1 MRINVGLPSRGRP
14 LDMIASALSLF
25 RLASG
30 ANEISVMVATDEDD
44 YILGGVNET
53 NRAAAMLK
61 SSRDV
66 TIVQT
71 PRALGLGE
79 LHNAMARRAPPDA
92 AFMLWSD
99 RVLAITPEW
108 DHNLAMGCMQ
118 CPNRVIWLDSVH
130 LTGAGQ
136 FVLPPAWRA
145 AQGDPC
151 PGLYP
156 FWFEDTA
163 VEELDAFVHGFPRMS
178 LAAKCAGTRGAK
190 TTRCRDIAF
199 WVSVFAATRPQ
210 RLAQA
215 AEIGRKLG
223 VAPPSNLAGIIANFE
238 TRDASFIA
246 RAPALQEQF
255 GAEGPADETYLAAR
269 ARAEEILAQA
279 LS

>member
-1 MRINVGLPSRGRP
+1 MKIHVGLPSRGRP
-14 LDMIASALSLF
+14 LDMVASALSLF
-25 RLASG
+25 RLSSG
-30 ANEISVMVATDEDD
+30 GNEVRITIACDADDRISQEMVAR
-44 YILGGVNET
+44 LGE
-53 NRAAAMLK
+53 AYPIACSIA
-61 SSRDV
+61 
-66 TIVQT
+66 
-71 PRALGLGE
+71 PRPLGLDE
-79 LHNAMARRAPPDA
+79 LHNKMAADCWNDE
-92 AFMLWSD
+92 AFMCWSD
-99 RVLAITPEW
+99 RVMVVTPEW
-108 DHNLAMGCMQ
+108 DHNLVMGCMQ
-118 CPNRVIWLDSVH
+118 CPGRVIWLDSLH
-130 LTGAGQ
+130 LAGAGQ
-136 FVLPPAWRA
+136 FVLTPTWRK

-151 PGLYP
+151 PGGYP
-156 FWFEDTA
+156 FWFSDTC

-255 GAEGPADETYLAAR
+255 GAEGAADETYLAAR

>member
-1 MRINVGLPSRGRP
+1 
-14 LDMIASALSLF
+14 MIASALSLF

-30 ANEISVMVATDEDD
+30 ANEISLSIAADCDDAATIDAAER
-44 YILGGVNET
+44 LGNGGHPLQLYGLA
-53 NRAAAMLK
+53 R
-61 SSRDV
+61 
-66 TIVQT
+66 
-71 PRALGLGE
+71 PLGLGE
-79 LHNAMARRAPPDA
+79 LHNRMAAAAPPDA

-99 RVLAITPEW
+99 RVLAITPDW

>member
-30 ANEISVMVATDEDD
+30 ANEI
-44 YILGGVNET
+44 
-53 NRAAAMLK
+53 
-61 SSRDV
+61 
-66 TIVQT
+66 TIVIGVDDDDPDT
-71 PRALGLGE
+71 REMVKNLAPRMGFGAVGWQIYDRPLGLGE
-79 LHNAMARRAPPDA
+79 IHNRMASHTSADA

-151 PGLYP
+151 PGAFP

-199 WVSVFAATRPQ
+199 WVSVFAGTRGQ

-255 GAEGPADETYLAAR
+255 GAEGAADETYLAAR